1 MKGKNDW
8 VPTAQTLI
16 LSLFMGFRLE
26 DNGSI

>member
-16 LSLFMGFRLE
+16 SSLFKGLGLE

>member
-1 MKGKNDW
+1 MKGKNEW

-16 LSLFMGFRLE
+16 FSHFKGFRLE